1 MLEHDKTLSSANK
14 PLNVKIK
21 HKQNSFKSSRLEN
34 FKLCNLFH
42 SLLISL
48 TLLAAT
54 TVFATHLF
62 DQISVAIWY
71 RRSLKIHYHG

>member
-1 MLEHDKTLSSANK
+1 MIGRSMSEHDKNLSSANK
-14 PLNVKIK
+14 SENKD
-21 HKQNSFKSSRLEN
+21 NFKSNRLEN
-34 FKLCNLFH
+34 FKLCNLFY

-62 DQISVAIWY
+62 DQISVAMVSTVIQN
-71 RRSLKIHYHG
+71 SLP

>member
-1 MLEHDKTLSSANK
+1 MIGRSMSEHDKNLSSANK
-14 PLNVKIK
+14 SENKD
-21 HKQNSFKSSRLEN
+21 KQKSFKRNRLEN

-62 DQISVAIWY
+62 DQISVAMVSTVI
-71 RRSLKIHYHG
+71 